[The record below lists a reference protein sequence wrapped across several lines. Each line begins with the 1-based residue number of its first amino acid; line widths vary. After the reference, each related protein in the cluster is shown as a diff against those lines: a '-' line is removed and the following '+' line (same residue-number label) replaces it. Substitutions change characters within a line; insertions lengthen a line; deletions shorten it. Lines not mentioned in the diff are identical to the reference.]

1 MMSELMNNCK
11 ECDQTF
17 KSERSL
23 HAHIKKH
30 NLTVAEYYT
39 KYYPRKNLLTGELLP
54 FKNKSDYFN
63 KDFSTRSQMLKW
75 CEATEDKNEVKE
87 YLIRKLRSRIK
98 EKKSKTAPCH
108 LELELCDLPTVE
120 TYKDFF
126 GSYGEVCNEI
136 GVPPTYGESITK
148 GFFDDSSSVYSDM
161 NIFIDTREQKP
172 LSFPKSTPMKLDF
185 GDYTVGGQDYS
196 YTFIDRKSESDFKST
211 LSVGF
216 DRFKKEL
223 DRARSFNS
231 FLYILVESSI
241 DKIKKNN
248 IFAPHRANLPYIF
261 HNTKSLIREYSDTC
275 QVVFSGGRKSSE
287 YLIPRL
293 LKFGDLLWKCD
304 IQYYIDQRRK

>member
-1 MMSELMNNCK
+1 MDEAMNSCK
-11 ECDQTF
+11 ECRQPF

-39 KYYPRKNLLTGELLP
+39 RYYPRKNLLTGELLP
-54 FKNKSDYFN
+54 FKNKSDYFRQ
-63 KDFSTRSQMLKW
+63 DFSNRSQMLKW
-75 CEATEDKNEVKE
+75 CTTIKNENTVKE
-87 YLIRKLRSRIK
+87 YLIRKLRERINEK
-98 EKKSKTAPCH
+98 EAKVAPCH
-108 LELELCDLPTVE
+108 LELELCDLPAIDL
-120 TYKDFF
+120 YRDFF
-126 GSYGEVCNEI
+126 GSYAAVCKEI
-136 GVPPTYGESITK
+136 GAPPTYGKAITK
-148 GFFDDSSSVYSDM
+148 NFFSDDLQGCSEM

-172 LSFPKSTPMKLDF
+172 LSFTSSTPMKLDF
-185 GDYTVGGQDYS
+185 GDYTAGGEDYS
-196 YTFIDRKSESDFKST
+196 YTFIDRKSEADFKST

-231 FLYILVESSI
+231 FLYILVESDI

-261 HNTKSLIREYSDTC
+261 HNTKRLIRDYSDVC
-275 QVVFSGGRKSSE
+275 QFLFSGGRRASE

-293 LKFGDLLWKCD
+293 LKFGKSLWKCD
-304 IQYYIDQRRK
+304 MQYYIDRKSK